1 MHASSFAQSRKHPD
15 ILRCREYVSSGG
27 GVSRCLSITGI
38 RPWIRAAVLC
48 LPKSND
54 SSLENGSPSIITA
67 SMCAFSII
75 WSQKNYVELRK
86 EEQKLGFLC
95 QNHGNIQH
103 ESKFIYRC
111 NSSKINSLL
120 DKVGITS
127 LQSASKLK
135 KRVKLLRCEKW
146 VYAFDSKPVRK
157 PSFLEP
163 SKTPSLSPSDAALI
177 TSM

>member
-67 SMCAFSII
+67 STCAFSII

-127 LQSASKLK
+127 LQSASKFKKKELNSWGVKNGFMPLIQNQWENPVFLSLLK
-135 KRVKLLRCEKW
+135 HHLCLRPTLL
-146 VYAFDSKPVRK
+146 
-157 PSFLEP
+157 
-163 SKTPSLSPSDAALI
+163 
-177 TSM
+177 